1 MQEKSKIETN
11 KYELITEKNQLK
23 KWCDLV
29 EENGVVAIDCET
41 NSLNAMEAS
50 IVGFSMSLGKS
61 KACYVPLDHKNQD
74 INQIKKEDFIEL
86 IKPILEDEAILKIGQ
101 NIKYDY
107 IILFNLGIT
116 ILNMDDTMLMSYV
129 LRTGLRGHNLDELAI
144 DFLSHT
150 TIKYSDVTNIEK
162 KK

>member
-1 MQEKSKIETN
+1 MTIKTKI
-11 KYELITEKNQLK
+11 
-23 KWCDLV
+23 
-29 EENGVVAIDCET
+29 
-41 NSLNAMEAS
+41 S
-50 IVGFSMSLGKS
+50 IKL
-61 KACYVPLDHKNQD
+61 
-74 INQIKKEDFIEL
+74 KEDFIEL

-129 LRTGLRGHNLDELAI
+129 LRTGLRGHNLDELAA